1 MNCKDA
7 LRLLYDVID
16 KEADQ
21 LDTVEVEKHLQHCRH
36 CMAKYEF
43 ERMFRTFVTEKGHN
57 VADNSHLKNQI
68 LRKLDAIDA
77 AGEVGDP
84 NRPFRRYALVWAT
97 AAAIVLVAATAFWT
111 HSVEQRRAQLTPFIE
126 AHYAHPVTAQQ
137 TFSPG
142 AGPFDFLYQHTG
154 IRLAP
159 TESCPVE
166 RLRSVT
172 IDTVAGTVFGRLA
185 FICDNGQPV
194 TMFVAR
200 ADSFQLPTEP
210 IATIDGGEW
219 LAHSC
224 REGNMIGRT
233 KDGLVFIVAGSSEH
247 PPEQLVRL
255 VSAF

>member
-77 AGEVGDP
+77 AGEVGAP
-84 NRPFRRYALVWAT
+84 NRPFKVFSLVV
-97 AAAIVLVAATAFWT
+97 AAAAVVVLVAAAAFWAR
-111 HSVEQRRAQLTPFIE
+111 SAEQKDAQWMPFIE
-126 AHYAHPVTAQQ
+126 AHYAHGLTSQQ

-142 AGPFDFLYQHTG
+142 AGPFDFLYQYTG

-159 TESCPVE
+159 TESCPVD
-166 RLRSVT
+166 RLHSVT

-210 IATIDGGEW
+210 IETISDGEW
-219 LAHSC
+219 LTHC
-224 REGNMIGRT
+224 GREGNMIGCT
-233 KDGLVFIVAGSSEH
+233 KDGLVFVVAGSSEH
-247 PPEQLVRL
+247 TPEQMVRL